1 MSREEVKKRLI
12 EDLGVHFENM
22 YQIPPLAA
30 RLYASLVL
38 TEQEGLTFEDCQLR
52 RGASKSSISSALN
65 LLLKMEIIS
74 YFTKPGDRKRY
85 FKVSES
91 GTFFL
96 NKLKER
102 LKLFQ
107 AEKEIIYK
115 INDYH
120 EQYNPE
126 KHRKNQPKTSVYL
139 NFVTESEK
147 LLNQSID
154 KLKSFK
160 ED

>member
-1 MSREEVKKRLI
+1 
-12 EDLGVHFENM
+12 
-22 YQIPPLAA
+22 
-30 RLYASLVL
+30 
-38 TEQEGLTFEDCQLR
+38 
-52 RGASKSSISSALN
+52 
-65 LLLKMEIIS
+65 MEIIS

>member
-1 MSREEVKKRLI
+1 MSREEVKKQLI

-38 TEQEGLTFEDCQLR
+38 TEEDGLTFEDCQHR
-52 RGASKSSISSALN
+52 RGASKSSISSTLN

-96 NKLKER
+96 NKLQER
-102 LKLFQ
+102 LKLFKE
-107 AEKEIIYK
+107 EKNIINK
-115 INDYH
+115 ISAYH
-120 EQYNPE
+120 KSYNP
-126 KHRKNQPKTSVYL
+126 KKFIKNKPKTDTYL
-139 NFVTESEK
+139 HFVNESEK
-147 LLNQSID
+147 LLNESID
-154 KLKSFK
+154 KLKSLNDK
-160 ED
+160 